1 LKELVTMEWIYPVIT
16 VFVGYLVLGIT
27 GFGSALVIVPL
38 LAWRWPL
45 PEVVALTLLMDVP
58 ASALLGG
65 LNFKQ
70 VNVPELRRL
79 LPGLLVGMAVGLWLV
94 GTLEPHW
101 PLLLLGL
108 FIALAGLN
116 ALRTSKAARAPWSP
130 HGAHMAGLLA
140 GVVQMMFGTA
150 GPVVL
155 GWLQR
160 RVDSVHVLR
169 ATTPAVMMIA
179 ASGVLLFMAWGGRLS
194 SPDLWQRWLVLIGVA
209 LLAVSLGHRLSR
221 HVPVLALKRIICML
235 LVVSGLML
243 VWRATR

>member
-1 LKELVTMEWIYPVIT
+1 MI
-16 VFVGYLVLGIT
+16 
-27 GFGSALVIVPL
+27 
-38 LAWRWPL
+38 
-45 PEVVALTLLMDVP
+45 
-58 ASALLGG
+58 
-65 LNFKQ
+65 
-70 VNVPELRRL
+70 
-79 LPGLLVGMAVGLWLV
+79 
-94 GTLEPHW
+94 GTLEPRW
-101 PLLLLGL
+101 PLLLLGI

-116 ALRTSKAARAPWSP
+116 ALRTSKAALTPWSP
-130 HGAHMAGLLA
+130 HGAHLAGVLG

-160 RVDSVHVLR
+160 RVDDVRVLR

-194 SPDLWQRWLVLIGVA
+194 NPNLWQRWLVLIGVA

-221 HVPVLALKRIICML
+221 HVPVLALKRVICML